1 MLKTSLLCT
10 LSDSIV
16 IYIFL
21 LSEMNPDWNYVWP
34 SKGCECEFYGSNTH
48 NLGKRWKPLGQEE
61 VRSVYER
68 SPSPDIVPAFK
79 MQEDKDA
86 KKPKENVRNS
96 PLISYPQS
104 NSPLISFIHKVAPN
118 KVSLVSNLKI
128 QWKKELY
135 LRLPKLLLQSGNEFS
150 QKPQLWEKIL
160 QVSVKM

>member
-1 MLKTSLLCT
+1 MFQLGGFWGGGG
-10 LSDSIV
+10 I
-16 IYIFL
+16 IYTRHSPE
-21 LSEMNPDWNYVWP
+21 SESRISPERSP
-34 SKGCECEFYGSNTH
+34 SPNIIWKP
-48 NLGKRWKPLGQEE
+48 LPKAIDKGKRWKPLGQEE

-128 QWKKELY
+128 QCKKELY

-150 QKPQLWEKIL
+150 QKPQL
-160 QVSVKM
+160 